1 MQFCN
6 ESIIS
11 YFTEERE
18 SSEYNNTV
26 DTSEQGQAYL
36 QLHPEMWQYFDQQ
49 QPEPSSSS
57 SQQQNYKIM
66 GEQDVVPET
75 IPSYPASAMMPGA
88 VSSGNVYG
96 YPLGV
101 ASNIYDLS
109 SQPELTE
116 EVKYPMYH
124 AVRKHGNYVGN
135 VVGGSG
141 GPPSIV
147 VGSEGTID
155 GSLAPMIPVSDGE
168 VAVGMS
174 NGNGDGLSNNLNI
187 NLNRREYQG
196 VSGNQH
202 HSSHHTSG
210 IPLSSVDG
218 SGRVLLAPPENS
230 LDPSNRI
237 ASMGSVVVPSV
248 IGSETDGAVSST
260 RGGKPG
266 EISPNELWNNY
277 YRNTGE
283 NDVRGNG
290 GIVDDSL
297 RENRPDKYLGSPV
310 NDPYEKRSGGASRP
324 INRVASYMDND
335 NGGGQPN
342 IRSSRRE
349 EMYPVNGYSD
359 PVMEGR
365 QSPIVQQPSVDRL
378 SDVDS
383 ARMLEQ
389 ERHLIQKEIEEQQ
402 RYRQHQQEI
411 RNQQTIP
418 SWRKHS
424 TGYYDNSNFMGSES
438 RIPERI
444 KRHIGAHDGGG
455 IQRLISTG

>member
-1 MQFCN
+1 MTCFV
-6 ESIIS
+6 
-11 YFTEERE
+11 EERE
-18 SSEYNNTV
+18 SSEYNNTA
-26 DTSEQGQAYL
+26 DTSQQGQTYL

-49 QPEPSSSS
+49 QQEPSLSS

-124 AVRKHGNYVGN
+124 NVRKHGNYVGN
-135 VVGGSG
+135 VIGGGGVG

-147 VGSEGTID
+147 VGSEGAID

-196 VSGNQH
+196 VSGNGNQH
-202 HSSHHTSG
+202 HSSHHTSR

-218 SGRVLLAPPENS
+218 NGRVLLAPPENP
-230 LDPSNRI
+230 LDTSNRVV
-237 ASMGSVVVPSV
+237 AMGSIVAPSV
-248 IGSETDGAVSST
+248 VGSEADAAAAISST

-266 EISPNELWNNY
+266 EISPDELWNNY
-277 YRNTGE
+277 YRNVGE
-283 NDVRGNG
+283 NDARGNG

-297 RENRPDKYLGSPV
+297 RENRPGKYLGSPA

-324 INRVASYMDND
+324 INRVSSYMDDD

-349 EMYPVNGYSD
+349 EMYPGNSYVD
-359 PVMEGR
+359 PVMQGR
-365 QSPIVQQPSVDRL
+365 QSPIVQPSVDRL
-378 SDVDS
+378 SDVDG

-389 ERHLIQKEIEEQQ
+389 ERHLIQKEIEQQQ
-402 RYRQHQQEI
+402 RYRQHQQEMH
-411 RNQQTIP
+411 NQQAIP

-424 TGYYDNSNFMGSES
+424 TGYYDNTNFMRTES